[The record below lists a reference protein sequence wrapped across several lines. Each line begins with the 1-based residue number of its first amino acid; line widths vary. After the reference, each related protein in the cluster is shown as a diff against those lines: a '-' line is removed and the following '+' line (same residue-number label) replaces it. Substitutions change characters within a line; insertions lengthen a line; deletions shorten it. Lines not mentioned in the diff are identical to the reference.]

1 MCDGDFIDFKGRRYF
16 VGDSLY
22 YKSSPKYIRGGLKG
36 LSRTIKAVTNDVAV
50 VVKID
55 EKKYE
60 RIQTDNLRK
69 KA

>member
-22 YKSSPKYIRGGLKG
+22 YKASPKYVRGGMKG
-36 LSRTIKAVTNDVAV
+36 LSRTIKAVTHDVAV

-55 EKKYE
+55 NEKYK
-60 RIQTDNLRK
+60 RIQTAHLRK